1 MNRDEWGRAEPAS
14 SERRIRALVRVVPLP
29 EKDGSESLALA
40 VLFVSAMIAI
50 MAGTLATAL
59 F

>member
-1 MNRDEWGRAEPAS
+1 MNRDEWGRAEPARS
-14 SERRIRALVRVVPLP
+14 DRRRFGVARVVPLP
-29 EKDGSESLALA
+29 EKDGRESLAL
-40 VLFVSAMIAI
+40 LFVSATIAI